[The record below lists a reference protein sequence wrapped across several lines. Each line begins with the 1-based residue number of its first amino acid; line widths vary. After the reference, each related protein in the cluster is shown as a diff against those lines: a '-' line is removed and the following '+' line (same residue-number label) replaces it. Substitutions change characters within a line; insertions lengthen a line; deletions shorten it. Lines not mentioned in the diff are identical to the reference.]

1 MKSISITD
9 ITMKQSSRAADFSLS
24 FREKI
29 ELVKLLDRLGLAV
42 IEIHAIDNPKIDSL
56 LVKSISAAVKNST
69 VALPVALDAAHVQ
82 MAWNALR
89 EARAPRLQV
98 PAPVSAVQM
107 EYLANKKPAAMV
119 QAVEETIRACVAYT
133 SEVEFIADDA
143 TRSDPAFLY
152 EILGRAIAAGARI
165 ITVCDTA
172 GTMLPDEF
180 GAFVSGLYENVP
192 ALRDVTLGVSC
203 SNELALADACAVA
216 AIRAG
221 AQEIKTA
228 AYCLNTVSL
237 ENLAKLLAA
246 KGTSFDAA
254 CGVQMTQLRRI
265 LGQVAWMCQ
274 TNRSKNSPFD
284 NGVQQDGVFRLTVHD
299 DMGAVLKCVAEL
311 GYDLSEEDG
320 VKVFEAFTRIA
331 ARKESVGAKELD
343 AIVASAAL
351 QVPPTYRLEDYVIN
365 TGNTVNAMAH
375 MKLQKNGQM
384 LEGVSLG
391 DGPIDAAFL
400 AVEQIAGQHF
410 ELDDFQIQA
419 VTEGREAMGEAVVKL
434 RHAGKLYSGRGIS
447 TDVVGASI
455 RAYINALNKIVYED
469 TAI

>member
-9 ITMKQSSRAADFSLS
+9 ITMKQSGRAADFSLS

-42 IEIHAIDNPKIDSL
+42 IEIHAIANPKIDSL
-56 LVKSISAAVKNST
+56 LVKSIGAAVKNST
-69 VALPVALDAAHVQ
+69 VALPVALDAENVQ

-89 EARAPRLQV
+89 EAKFPRLQV

-119 QAVEETIRACVAYT
+119 KAVEETIRACAACT

-152 EILGRAIAAGARI
+152 EILGRAIAAGAGI
-165 ITVCDTA
+165 VTVCDTA

-180 GAFVSGLYENVP
+180 GAFVNSLYENVP
-192 ALRDVTLGVSC
+192 GLRDVTLGVSC

-228 AYCLNTVSL
+228 AYCLNTVNL

-246 KGTSFDAA
+246 KGASFDAA

-265 LGQVAWMCQ
+265 LGQVAWMCR

-284 NGVQQDGVFRLTVHD
+284 NGVQQDGTFRLTVHD

-331 ARKESVGAKELD
+331 ARKETVGAKELD

-365 TGNTVNAMAH
+365 TGNTINAMAH

-469 TAI
+469 AAV